1 MKTIVKSSLFSLFL
15 LFSQSMFA
23 IVSVYAPSNNAGTA
37 EIQLKNFTT
46 KDYQVLM
53 GKKLTLRDKLV
64 FQFAKQ
70 GLMKTHRTVN
80 QETLHKA
87 VSNIGSDFNLG
98 GFLLGFILSFIG
110 VLIALLFGGDVL
122 RWAWKGFLIGLLVG
136 LIGWLLGK
144 KA

>member
-1 MKTIVKSSLFSLFL
+1 MKIIVKSSFFSLFL
-15 LFSQSMFA
+15 FFSQSLFA
-23 IVSVYAPSNNAGTA
+23 IVSVHAPNNTTA
-37 EIQLKNFTT
+37 DIQLKNFTT
-46 KDYQVLM
+46 KDYQVLI

-64 FQFAKQ
+64 FHFAKQ
-70 GLMKTHRTVN
+70 ELMKTHKTVD

-87 VSNIGSDFNLG
+87 VSGIGSDFNLG
-98 GFLLGFILSFIG
+98 GFLLGFLLSFIG

-144 KA
+144 